1 MIQEGQILNHTYEVR
16 RKIGEGGGG
25 NVYLGWHVRLQ
36 KPVAIKKLKGR
47 FVGRINERHEAD
59 ILKGLH
65 HKYLPQVY
73 DFLQIGEDVYTV
85 IDYIDGNSMKEY
97 IGHRAVF
104 EEKQVI
110 RWTCQLLEA
119 LEYLH
124 TQDPP
129 IIHGDIKPAN
139 IMIDKN
145 GNVCLIDFNVSF
157 GENGMPDTVGY
168 SEGSSSPEQWY
179 QIKLYSSG
187 GKYQD
192 IKIDARSDIFSLGAS
207 MYMLMTGKN
216 PVEKLR
222 EGKAL
227 WSGREIYSESFRKI
241 IASAIEKNPEKRYQ
255 SAHAMLQDIYSM
267 GRRDAEVIRLRRH
280 QTVFTAVFAALL
292 TAGAMMG
299 WAGFRTTITEE
310 FENRVAAVREMAEQH
325 KDDGKTLQSEAA
337 DILNERK
344 YAEARNRDTA
354 SVADLYYVIGNVFFE
369 EEDYKNAA
377 DCFKKAI
384 ENNRTNPDYTRDYA
398 ISLARNNQIVEAQSV
413 IDHSGRDILRD
424 DNLAAV
430 QGEIALANQNYL
442 EAASK
447 LEHVIDETSNEEVL
461 YRAYIDCADAYGKLN
476 KTEDRISVL
485 KTGSDDQTLSGPR
498 RRNLLSRLSSA
509 YIEAINARGAEQAGS
524 MIEEAERVCQ
534 KLMEEAT
541 IPDFTDYYNY
551 AELLSIEGRYEEAQN
566 MLLSGQDAFGDDYRF
581 WMELANLEIRK
592 MQTVDESVRNYDQAR
607 KFDACAEEY
616 YETIK
621 REGKTDPDMQ
631 ELENVMRDLKA
642 AGW

>member
-85 IDYIDGNSMKEY
+85 IDYIDGNSMQEY
-97 IGHRAVF
+97 IRHRAVF
-104 EEKQVI
+104 KEKQVI

-157 GENGMPDTVGY
+157 GERGKLDTAGY
-168 SEGSSSPEQWY
+168 SEGASSPEQWLLV
-179 QIKLYSSG
+179 KLYSSG

-192 IKIDARSDIFSLGAS
+192 VKIDARSDIFSLGAS
-207 MYMLMTGKN
+207 MYMLMTGEN
-216 PVEKLR
+216 PVGKLR

-227 WSGREIYSESFRKI
+227 WSSQEIYSESFRKI
-241 IASAIEKNPEKRYQ
+241 ISRALENNPEKRYQ
-255 SAHAMLQDIYSM
+255 SAHEMLQDIYSM
-267 GRRDAEVIRLRRH
+267 ERRDTEVIRLRRH
-280 QTVFTAVFAALL
+280 QTVFTTLFAALL
-292 TAGAMMG
+292 ASGIMMG

-310 FENRVAAVREMAEQH
+310 FEDRVASVREMAE
-325 KDDGKTLQSEAA
+325 KREDDGKALRTEAA
-337 DILNERK
+337 DILNEKK
-344 YAEARNRDTA
+344 YAAARNQDAA
-354 SVADLYYVIGNVFFE
+354 SVADLYYVIGNIFFE
-369 EEDYKNAA
+369 EEDYKNAS
-377 DCFKKAI
+377 DCFRKAI
-384 ENNRTNPDYTRDYA
+384 EHNRTNPDYTRDYA
-398 ISLARNNQIVEAQSV
+398 ISLARNKQVVEAQSV
-413 IDHSGRDILRD
+413 VDHSGKDILKD

-442 EAASK
+442 EAANK
-447 LEHVIDETSNEEVL
+447 LEHVIDETADAEIL
-461 YRAYIDCADAYGKLN
+461 YQAYVDCADAYRKL
-476 KTEDRISVL
+476 KRPKERISVL
-485 KTGSDDQTLSGPR
+485 KTGSDDPTLSSSR
-498 RRNLLSRLSSA
+498 RRDLLSRLGSA
-509 YIEAINARGAEQAGS
+509 YIEEINDKGVEQAGS
-524 MIEEAERVCQ
+524 MIAEAESVYQ
-534 KLMEEAT
+534 KLMKDKT
-541 IPDFTDYYNY
+541 VPDFTNYYNY
-551 AELLSIEGRYEEAQN
+551 AELLSIEGKYEDAQN
-566 MLLSGQDAFGDDYRF
+566 MLLSEQNAFGDHYRF
-581 WMELANLEIRK
+581 WMELTNLEIRK
-592 MQTVDESVRNYDQAR
+592 MQTVDERVRNYDQAR
-607 KFDACAEEY
+607 KFDAYAEKY

-621 REGKTDPDMQ
+621 KDGKTDPDMQ
-631 ELENVMRDLKA
+631 ELENVMQDLKT

>member
-1 MIQEGQILNHTYEVR
+1 M
-16 RKIGEGGGG
+16 
-25 NVYLGWHVRLQ
+25 
-36 KPVAIKKLKGR
+36 
-47 FVGRINERHEAD
+47 
-59 ILKGLH
+59 
-65 HKYLPQVY
+65 
-73 DFLQIGEDVYTV
+73 
-85 IDYIDGNSMKEY
+85 
-97 IGHRAVF
+97 
-104 EEKQVI
+104 
-110 RWTCQLLEA
+110 
-119 LEYLH
+119 
-124 TQDPP
+124 
-129 IIHGDIKPAN
+129 
-139 IMIDKN
+139 
-145 GNVCLIDFNVSF
+145 
-157 GENGMPDTVGY
+157 
-168 SEGSSSPEQWY
+168 
-179 QIKLYSSG
+179 
-187 GKYQD
+187 
-192 IKIDARSDIFSLGAS
+192 
-207 MYMLMTGKN
+207 
-216 PVEKLR
+216 
-222 EGKAL
+222 
-227 WSGREIYSESFRKI
+227 
-241 IASAIEKNPEKRYQ
+241 
-255 SAHAMLQDIYSM
+255 
-267 GRRDAEVIRLRRH
+267 
-280 QTVFTAVFAALL
+280 
-292 TAGAMMG
+292 
-299 WAGFRTTITEE
+299 
-310 FENRVAAVREMAEQH
+310 
-325 KDDGKTLQSEAA
+325 
-337 DILNERK
+337 
-344 YAEARNRDTA
+344 
-354 SVADLYYVIGNVFFE
+354 
-369 EEDYKNAA
+369 
-377 DCFKKAI
+377 
-384 ENNRTNPDYTRDYA
+384 
-398 ISLARNNQIVEAQSV
+398 EAQSV
-413 IDHSGRDILRD
+413 VDHSGRDILRD

-621 REGKTDPDMQ
+621 REGKTDPAMQ